1 MWNNAVSFI
10 SFDTLPCHGVGCV
23 HGAEGMSLVKAEWGP
38 LNFFNSG
45 KSLKLPVFK
54 LFLWQQKQPK
64 PSTHNTMG
72 KISELTPNIY

>member
-1 MWNNAVSFI
+1 MWNNAVSLI

-45 KSLKLPVFK
+45 QITQAPGVQALPLATETAKAINSQHF
-54 LFLWQQKQPK
+54 
-64 PSTHNTMG
+64 G
-72 KISELTPNIY
+72 ED